1 MVDDPNVDD
10 DVEPSDGIEDG
21 SAIEQ
26 PVMDNGVPMDDVEYQ
41 ECPGTTEELT

>member
-21 SAIEQ
+21 GAVEQ
-26 PVMDNGVPMDDVEYQ
+26 PVMDDVEYQ
-41 ECPGTTEELT
+41 ECPGTTEERS